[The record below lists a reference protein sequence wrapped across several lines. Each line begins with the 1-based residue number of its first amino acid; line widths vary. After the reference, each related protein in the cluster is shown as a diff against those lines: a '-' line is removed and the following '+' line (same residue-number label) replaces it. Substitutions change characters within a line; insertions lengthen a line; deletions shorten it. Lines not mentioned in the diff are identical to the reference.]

1 VKALAL
7 RSRTRHRRPVS
18 AFKLGV
24 VILVVTLLAGYA
36 LLEKDR
42 VATALRPGDIV
53 RVQFAQD
60 YHLQPFVSQVK
71 VAGVPV
77 GVVSSVDRSGDGSA
91 LVELK
96 VDDGVTAKLGAAPG
110 AALRP
115 TTILGGK
122 YYVELVPGGGRST
135 FAGTIPVERTK
146 TPVELQQLADALQPD
161 AVKGIRSATQ
171 NFDDTLRAGGK
182 AAIEDLLADAPDTLD
197 ATTPVLQ
204 GLQGTDPRTDLTNLV
219 HGFESTAR
227 VLTEQ
232 PGQLDSIVRNLQQV
246 TSTLGNRRADI
257 ATAIADLPRTL
268 DNADDGLA
276 HLGVTLSKLRDTA
289 DPARPVARELDAF
302 LAHADPV
309 LAKTRPLLTDVR
321 GLLTD
326 AQPLVEQ
333 LVPTAQG
340 TTKVF
345 DDVRGPVLDRVNG
358 PIMNMVLSPFKG
370 TGIYAGGGSD
380 QPFYKEV
387 GYMFATM
394 DRASDLTDPNG
405 VAVGLQPGLG
415 GGSIAGTPINFEQLM
430 TTLAHLQGA
439 TPENRSGR

>member
-1 VKALAL
+1 MKALSL
-7 RSRTRHRRPVS
+7 HFRTAKRRPVS

-24 VILVVTLLAGYA
+24 VVLVVTLLAGYA
-36 LLEKDR
+36 LVEKER
-42 VATALRPGDIV
+42 LATALRPGDIV

-71 VAGVPV
+71 IAGVPV
-77 GVVSSVDRSGDGSA
+77 GVVSSVSRADDGSA
-91 LVELK
+91 LVEIK
-96 VDDGVTAKLGAAPG
+96 VDDGVTDKLGDAPR
-110 AALRP
+110 AVLRP

-122 YYVELVPGGGRST
+122 YYVELAPGGDRTT
-135 FAGTIPVERTK
+135 FAGTIPVERTRI
-146 TPVELQQLADALQPD
+146 PVELQQLADTLQPD

-171 NFDDTLRAGGK
+171 SLDGTLRAGGGS
-182 AAIEDLLADAPDTLD
+182 AIERLLAHAPGTLD
-197 ATTPVLQ
+197 AATPVLQ
-204 GLQGTDPRTDLTNLV
+204 GLQGTDPRTDLTSVV

-227 VLTEQ
+227 VLTEN
-232 PGQLDSIVRNLQQV
+232 PGQLDSIVQNLQQV
-246 TSTLGNRRADI
+246 TSTLDNRRTDI

-276 HLGVTLSKLRDTA
+276 HLGVTLGKLRDTA
-289 DPARPVARELDAF
+289 DPARPVAQELDVF
-302 LAHADPV
+302 LEHADPV
-309 LAKTRPLLTDVR
+309 LARTRPLLTDVR

-326 AQPLVEQ
+326 VQPLVEQ
-333 LVPTAQG
+333 LVPAAHG
-340 TTKVF
+340 TTKVL

-358 PIMNMVLSPFKG
+358 PIMNRVLSPFKG

-380 QPFYKEV
+380 HPLYKEV

-394 DRASDLTDPNG
+394 DRASSLTDPNG
-405 VAVGLQPGLG
+405 TAVGLQPGFG

-430 TTLAHLQGA
+430 NTLAHLQGA

>member
-1 VKALAL
+1 MKPFAL
-7 RSRTRHRRPVS
+7 RSRIGHRRPVS
-18 AFKLGV
+18 AFKLGIV
-24 VILVVTLLAGYA
+24 VLVATLLAGYA

-42 VATALRPGDIV
+42 VATALRSGDII

-96 VDDGVTAKLGAAPG
+96 VDDGVTGKLGAAPS

-122 YYVELVPGGGRST
+122 YYVELVPGGGRTT

-146 TPVELQQLADALQPD
+146 TPVELQQVADALQPD
-161 AVKGIRSATQ
+161 AVKGMRSATQ
-171 NFDDTLRAGGK
+171 NVDDALRAGGT
-182 AAIEDLLADAPDTLD
+182 AAIESLLADAPDTLD
-197 ATTPVLQ
+197 AMTPVLQ
-204 GLQGTDPRTDLTNLV
+204 GLQGADPRTDLANV
-219 HGFESTAR
+219 VRGFESTAR
-227 VLTEQ
+227 VLTEK
-232 PGQLDSIVRNLQQV
+232 PGQLDSIVQNLQQV
-246 TSTLGNRRADI
+246 TSTLDHRRDDI
-257 ATAIADLPRTL
+257 AAAIAALPGAL

-276 HLGVTLSKLRDTA
+276 HLGITLGKLRDTA
-289 DPARPVARELDAF
+289 DTARPVARELDAF
-302 LAHADPV
+302 LAHSDPV
-309 LAKTRPLLTDVR
+309 LARTRPLLTDVR

-326 AQPLVEQ
+326 VQPLVEQ

-340 TTKVF
+340 ATQVL

-394 DRASDLTDPNG
+394 DRASSLTDPNG
-405 VAVGLQPGLG
+405 TAVGLQPGLG
-415 GGSIAGTPINFEQLM
+415 GGSIAGTPINFEQLL

>member
-1 VKALAL
+1 MKALAF
-7 RSRTRHRRPVS
+7 RSRSGHRRPMS

-24 VILVVTLLAGYA
+24 VVLVVTLLAGYA

-42 VATALRPGDIV
+42 MATALRPGDLV

-71 VAGVPV
+71 IGGVPV
-77 GVVSSVDRSGDGSA
+77 GVVSSVSRTGGGSA

-96 VDDGVTAKLGAAPG
+96 VDDGVTDKLGAAPS

-115 TTILGGK
+115 TTLLGGK
-122 YYVELVPGGGRST
+122 YYVELVPGGGRAN

-146 TPVELQQLADALQPD
+146 IPVELQQLADALQPD

-171 NFDDTLRAGGK
+171 NLDDALRGGGK
-182 AAIEDLLADAPDTLD
+182 SAIEHLLADAPDTLD

-204 GLQGTDPRTDLTNLV
+204 GLQGADPPTDLTNVV
-219 HGFESTAR
+219 HGFESTSR
-227 VLTEQ
+227 VLTEN

-246 TSTLGNRRADI
+246 TSTLDNRRTDI
-257 ATAIADLPRTL
+257 ATAIPDLPRTL
-268 DNADDGLA
+268 DNADHGLA
-276 HLGVTLSKLRDTA
+276 RLGVTLGKLRDTA

-302 LAHADPV
+302 LEHADPV
-309 LAKTRPLLTDVR
+309 LARTRPLLTDVR

-326 AQPLVEQ
+326 AEPLIEQ
-333 LVPTAQG
+333 LVPAAQG

-358 PIMNMVLSPFKG
+358 PITNVVLSPFKG
-370 TGIYAGGGSD
+370 TGIYAGSGSD
-380 QPFYKEV
+380 QPLYKEV

-394 DRASDLTDPNG
+394 DRASSLTDPNG
-405 VAVGLQPGLG
+405 VAVGLQPGFG
-415 GGSIAGTPINFEQLM
+415 GGSIQGTPINFEQLM
-430 TTLAHLQGA
+430 NTLAHLQGA